1 MVEAMDQFGAVA
13 LFLARYLLILAVSY
27 LLAAVIFPSLIR
39 LVKEAGLVRPNF
51 KGENIPASTGI
62 IFLAVLPFSIFLGMI
77 LKIPAFNTIN
87 SFLFLFVAI
96 GMGFMGFFDDQLGNH
111 DVKGFRG
118 HFRVLFREK
127 RLTTGGFKAIFGA
140 VIALV
145 FSLGTLELTKNQ
157 WPIWTLI
164 SNFLLVALSA
174 NSINLSDLR
183 PGRAGKFYLFGFI
196 LIVLFSRNSE
206 SHLGLFLPVL
216 ATLLYYLPYDLRA
229 EVMMGDSGSNLLGAS
244 LGMMMAWMF
253 SDMSKAIALILLLG
267 LQLLAEKY
275 SISAII
281 ERTSWLKYLDELGR
295 RRKA

>member
-111 DVKGFRG
+111 
-118 HFRVLFREK
+118 
-127 RLTTGGFKAIFGA
+127 
-140 VIALV
+140 
-145 FSLGTLELTKNQ
+145 
-157 WPIWTLI
+157 
-164 SNFLLVALSA
+164 
-174 NSINLSDLR
+174 
-183 PGRAGKFYLFGFI
+183 
-196 LIVLFSRNSE
+196 
-206 SHLGLFLPVL
+206 
-216 ATLLYYLPYDLRA
+216 
-229 EVMMGDSGSNLLGAS
+229 
-244 LGMMMAWMF
+244 
-253 SDMSKAIALILLLG
+253 
-267 LQLLAEKY
+267 
-275 SISAII
+275 
-281 ERTSWLKYLDELGR
+281 
-295 RRKA
+295 